1 LISEILEDAGLD
13 RAKAREIRRQLL
25 QGIMLFCRW
34 QLERLDAAEPPPRPM
49 RRKPRK
55 VTLD

>member
-1 LISEILEDAGLD
+1 LISEFLEEAGLD
-13 RAKAREIRRQLL
+13 RAKAREIRRQVL

-34 QLERLDAAEPPPRPM
+34 QLERLDAAETSPRPP
-49 RRKPRK
+49 RRKPRR